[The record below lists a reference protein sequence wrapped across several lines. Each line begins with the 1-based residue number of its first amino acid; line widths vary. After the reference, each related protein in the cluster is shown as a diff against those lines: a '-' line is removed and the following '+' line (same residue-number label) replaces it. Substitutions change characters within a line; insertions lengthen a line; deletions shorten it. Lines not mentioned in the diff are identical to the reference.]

1 VSRSALGPS
10 TQKRCLIY
18 TRKSSE
24 EGLEQNF
31 NSLHAQREA
40 CEAFIKSQSG
50 EGWILSRMHYDDG
63 GCSGGNTDRPALG
76 RLLDEIKQGNADIV
90 VVYKVDR
97 LSRSLADFVR
107 LIDLFDKHDVS
118 FVSVTQQFNTSSSM
132 GRLTLNVLLSF
143 AQFERE
149 VTSERIRDKIA
160 ASKKKGLWMG
170 GRVSLGYDANDK
182 RLCVNDSEAE
192 TVQHIY
198 HRYLALGCV
207 RKLKAELDNA
217 AYVSKTCSD
226 VPPNRVGKRFS
237 RGALYTIL
245 KNPLYVGK
253 IRHRDQ
259 LHDGQHDPI
268 VEHSMWEAVQ
278 RRFERSGDK
287 KMLRTAAKNPSLLA
301 GLIFDDKGNPM
312 SATHSTKS
320 NRRCRYYISQAVLQ
334 FREADA
340 GSVQRIAAESLE
352 ATIIGKL
359 MDLLRSGNELLA
371 AVGPCKVSGLR
382 KQQLVSQ
389 AKTLAGQ
396 WDRLTP
402 HEQITHLKQFVRRV
416 IVGRTE
422 LRVSLSRQALVALL
436 LEDPPFTDDEA
447 RAANDAY
454 GITIPV
460 NLKRCGI
467 EMKLIVPNGVQPK
480 AHPITIGALQE
491 AVRKALLWN
500 QALVTGQAAS
510 LRELA
515 TQEQVTPSYIGT
527 LIKLAFLAPDII
539 EAIVRREVPVEL
551 SLDRLKKGFPLDW
564 EAQRKTLGF
573 SG

>member
-1 VSRSALGPS
+1 MAEYLGLR
-10 TQKRCLIY
+10 TVLARCLDHYAETHTLDAHQWQVCRHVLGCRTEAMGGVDMRCEGCGWETPWYFACRDRHCPRCGRGATEAWCEKQRQSSLPVTYHHLVFTLPHEINPWVQIHPREIY
-18 TRKSSE
+18 
-24 EGLEQNF
+24 GLLFE
-31 NSLHAQREA
+31 SV
-40 CEAFIKSQSG
+40 
-50 EGWILSRMHYDDG
+50 
-63 GCSGGNTDRPALG
+63 
-76 RLLDEIKQGNADIV
+76 AD
-90 VVYKVDR
+90 
-97 LSRSLADFVR
+97 
-107 LIDLFDKHDVS
+107 
-118 FVSVTQQFNTSSSM
+118 TSSSM

-170 GRVSLGYDANDK
+170 GRVPLGYNANDK
-182 RLCVNDSEAE
+182 RLCVNNSEAE
-192 TVQHIY
+192 TVRHIY
-198 HRYLALGCV
+198 QRYLALGCV
-207 RKLKAELDNA
+207 RKLKAELDSA
-217 AYVSKTCSD
+217 AYVSKTCSGVD
-226 VPPNRVGKRFS
+226 PTPSGKPFS

-259 LHDGQHDPI
+259 VHDGQHDAI
-268 VEHSMWEAVQ
+268 VEHSVWQAVQ
-278 RRFERSGDK
+278 RRIERSGNRK
-287 KMLRTAAKNPSLLA
+287 AFRTAAKNPSLLA

-320 NRRCRYYISQAVLQ
+320 NRRCRYYISQAMLQ
-334 FREADA
+334 FRETEA

-352 ATIIGKL
+352 ATIIRKL
-359 MDLLRSGNELLA
+359 MDLLRTGNELLS

-402 HEQITHLKQFVRRV
+402 HEQITHLKHFVRRV

-422 LRVSLSRQALVALL
+422 LRVTLSRWALVALL
-436 LEDPPFTDDEA
+436 LEDVPFTDEKAHADDTY
-447 RAANDAY
+447 N
-454 GITIPV
+454 ITIPV

-467 EMKLIVPNGVQPK
+467 EMKLIVPNGEQPK

-500 QALVTGQAAS
+500 QALVTGEVAS
-510 LRELA
+510 MRELA
-515 TQEQVTPSYIGT
+515 TQEHVTPSYIGT

-539 EAIVRREVPVEL
+539 EAIAHGEVPIEL